1 MHTFLARIRRH
12 AAAAWRYRWA
22 GISAAW
28 LICVLGWAGLHWMPR
43 TYEARAQ
50 LYVEQDAVLAPLLR
64 GLAIDSSSLRDNDV
78 LRRTLLSRPNLEQ
91 VIAQTD
97 LRQQAE
103 DPDEYERLIKRLA
116 GDIRVVPEAGDLFT
130 ITYRNPDRRLAYEVV
145 QHLVSLFVASVLANS
160 RQEMSNAMHFVEQE
174 IASYESQ
181 LRDAEKRR
189 ADFRARYVDV
199 FTADGGSRL
208 EAARTSVRALRGT
221 LADAIVNRDT
231 LTSELATTPPTYTD
245 TESGGGGGVSGGG
258 RLMEAERNLAAL
270 RLRLTDQHPDVIAA
284 RNLVAALQSGHF
296 PQAGGRVGAGVVS
309 RSRTTPNP
317 VYAQLKV
324 RLVELESTITSL
336 QRQLTDALR
345 EQARLETVAQDNP
358 RLEAEYQNMDR
369 DYTVLRHNYEELLVR
384 REAMRIATAADNHAS
399 TTKLQVVDPPR
410 IPRVPNGPRPAT
422 LIAGVL
428 LAGLIGGAG
437 VATGLGFVHDAYYTL
452 DELQHVGVPVL
463 GGVSAADH
471 HFSVQRVAGLLAVS
485 VMLLLLMSVC
495 AGLLTQSWVFGPV

>member
-1 MHTFLARIRRH
+1 MHTFLAQARRH

-22 GISAAW
+22 GIAAAW
-28 LICVLGWAGLHWMPR
+28 LICAVGWAGVHFMPR

-50 LYVEQDAVLAPLLR
+50 LYVEQDAVLAPLLH

-97 LRQQAE
+97 LRLQAE
-103 DPDEYERLIKRLA
+103 DPDEHERLIKRLA
-116 GDIRVVPEAGDLFT
+116 DDIRVVPEAGDLFT
-130 ITYRNPDRRLAYEVV
+130 IVYRNRDRQLAYEVV
-145 QHLVSLFVASVLANS
+145 QHLVSLFVASVVANS
-160 RQEMSNAMHFVEQE
+160 REEMAKAMRFVEQE

-181 LRDAEKRR
+181 LREAEKRR
-189 ADFRARYVDV
+189 AEFRARYVDV

-231 LTSELATTPPTYTD
+231 LTLELATTPQTYTD
-245 TESGGGGGVSGGG
+245 TESGGGGGGGGG

-284 RNLVAALQSGHF
+284 RNLVAALQSGRM
-296 PQAGGRVGAGVVS
+296 PQAGGRGGAGVIT

-336 QRQLTDALR
+336 QRQLGDAVR
-345 EQARLETVAQDNP
+345 EQARLETVARDNP

-384 REAMRIATAADNHAS
+384 REAMRIATAADTHAS

-410 IPRVPNGPRPAT
+410 IPRLPNGPRPVT

-437 VATGLGFVHDAYYTL
+437 VAAGLGVVHDAYYTL
-452 DELQHVGVPVL
+452 DELQHAGVPVL
-463 GGVSAADH
+463 GGISAAERP
-471 HFSVQRVAGLLAVS
+471 FSVQRVASLLAVS
-485 VMLLLLMSVC
+485 VMLLLLVSVC

>member
-1 MHTFLARIRRH
+1 MHTALARARRH

-22 GISAAW
+22 GIAAAW
-28 LICVLGWAGLHWMPR
+28 LICAAGWAGLHWMPR

-50 LYVEQDAVLAPLLR
+50 LYVEQDAVLAPLLH

-97 LRQQAE
+97 LRLQAE
-103 DPDEYERLIKRLA
+103 DPDEHERLIKRLA

-130 ITYRNPDRRLAYEVV
+130 IVYRNRDRQLAYEVV
-145 QHLVSLFVASVLANS
+145 QRLVSLFVASVLANS
-160 RQEMSNAMHFVEQE
+160 REEMSKAMRFVEQE
-174 IASYESQ
+174 IASYEGQ

-231 LTSELATTPPTYTD
+231 LTHELATTPQTYTD
-245 TESGGGGGVSGGG
+245 TESGGGVGGGG
-258 RLMEAERNLAAL
+258 RLLEAERNLAAL

-284 RNLVAALQSGHF
+284 RNLVAALQSGRI
-296 PQAGGRVGAGVVS
+296 PQAGGRSTSGVVT

-324 RLVELESTITSL
+324 RLVELDTTITSL
-336 QRQLTDALR
+336 QRQLGDAVR
-345 EQARLETVAQDNP
+345 EQARLEAVARDNP

-369 DYTVLRHNYEELLVR
+369 DYTVLRRNYEELLVR
-384 REAMRIATAADNHAS
+384 REAMRIATAADSHAS
-399 TTKLQVVDPPR
+399 TTRLQVVDPPR
-410 IPRVPNGPRPAT
+410 IPRLPNGPRPVT

-428 LAGLIGGAG
+428 LAGLVGGAG
-437 VATGLGFVHDAYYTL
+437 VAVGLGIVHDAYYTL

-463 GGVSAADH
+463 GGISAADR